1 MICDN
6 IRTGKNGH
14 LYFAGQDTV
23 ELAAKY
29 KTPLYLMD
37 EDKIRE
43 KCRIYLDAFEHFLP
57 EGSRPLYASKACSF
71 KQLYRIMTEMGMAM
85 SYHPGK
91 STRRK
96 KRDMILPERI
106 STAIIKQIR
115 ILPMPWTAA

>member
-6 IRTGKNGH
+6 IMTGKNGH

-37 EDKIRE
+37 EDTIRE

-57 EGSRPLYASKACSF
+57 EGSRPLYAS
-71 KQLYRIMTEMGMAM
+71 
-85 SYHPGK
+85 
-91 STRRK
+91 
-96 KRDMILPERI
+96 
-106 STAIIKQIR
+106 
-115 ILPMPWTAA
+115 